1 MVAKQPKSK
10 LTIRSREHL
19 RSVLLSGRDAYL
31 RRGQTTRSSLVMN
44 LIQSLVSN
52 LKADMM
58 VMTANST
65 HDDLATQAENILAG
79 VCIDSLEVAAKLS
92 E

>member
-1 MVAKQPKSK
+1 
-10 LTIRSREHL
+10 
-19 RSVLLSGRDAYL
+19 
-31 RRGQTTRSSLVMN
+31 MN

-65 HDDLATQAENILAG
+65 HDDLATQAGNILAG